1 MNIDNNLKKILFFS
15 FFVINFV
22 IFHVKSF
29 AKELIVSSV
38 ATTPNSIN
46 ILSTI
51 KPLYN
56 LVAAITKDVD
66 NVTNSLLLRGNFSP
80 HHYNLKFSDIKS
92 LDNAN
97 LIIWVGKQLEFFLVK
112 PLSQDEFN
120 NKLLTIQ
127 DLPSLTKLNFRNSK
141 YLDEHLWLYPDNAK
155 IIVAAIEKK
164 LSLLDPINA
173 TKYSQ
178 NKKDFLIKLSE
189 IDKKIK
195 TKLNSF
201 SSKKYLVF
209 HDAYQYFEKAYN
221 LQQPI
226 VMNNN
231 PSNSLSFK
239 RILFIHDLIINED
252 IHCLFKE
259 PQFNSKALNSLLT
272 SKDLNG
278 KLEIGILDPLGSDQD
293 LGANGYISLLNNL
306 AKEFY
311 SCFNR

>member
-1 MNIDNNLKKILFFS
+1 MNINNNLKKILFFS

-66 NVTNSLLLRGNFSP
+66 NVTNSLLLQGNFSP

-164 LSLLDPINA
+164 LSLLDPLNA